1 MPKKTKKKAAAKPK
15 AASHGDKMIE
25 VKVRFWTNNIVEPGL
40 VLPKHAWTS
49 GMVRMERNDSH
60 GIKPGRPRPFHSLL
74 DVGKAIEATLIAHG
88 IELHPSRAMKKYLSD
103 REAV

>member
-1 MPKKTKKKAAAKPK
+1 MSKKTKNQAAVRPK
-15 AASHGDKMIE
+15 AASRGDKMIE

-49 GMVRMERNDSH
+49 GMVRIERNDSH
-60 GIKPGRPRPFHSLL
+60 GIKPGRSRPFQSLL

-88 IELHPSRAMKKYLSD
+88 IELHPSRTMKKYLSD
-103 REAV
+103 RDAV